1 MASAWSEFQLVPDD
15 ILAEIFLR
23 LPSLDVVR
31 SCVLVC
37 KDWNRVA
44 NTQTLWKD
52 KSVRDFQFPEDQIR
66 LLAGEDFKVLYL
78 RNPYC
83 RNLLRNPDA
92 HLGKFVSNTVYIRL
106 VKVCILQYSGRELST
121 LPKMTV
127 LSEIVNTINVL

>member
-1 MASAWSEFQLVPDD
+1 MASEGSEFQLVPDD

-52 KSVRDFQFPEDQIR
+52 KCVRDHQFPEDLIR
-66 LLAGEDFKVLYL
+66 LLAGEDFKVLYFK
-78 RNPYC
+78 NPYT
-83 RNLLRNPDA
+83 RNLIRNPDA
-92 HLGKFVSNTVYIRL
+92 HSGKFVSMF
-106 VKVCILQYSGRELST
+106 KVCF
-121 LPKMTV
+121 P
-127 LSEIVNTINVL
+127 